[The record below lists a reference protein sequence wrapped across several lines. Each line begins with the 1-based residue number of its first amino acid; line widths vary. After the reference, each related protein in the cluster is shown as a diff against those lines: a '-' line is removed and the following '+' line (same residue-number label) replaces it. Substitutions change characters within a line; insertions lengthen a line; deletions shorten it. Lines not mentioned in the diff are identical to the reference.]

1 MTTIAVFGS
10 SATQPG
16 TVDWGEAIQLGR
28 GIAQRGWDVA
38 TGGYGGTM
46 EAVSKG
52 AAGAGGR
59 VVGVTAPSIFPDR
72 LGVNP
77 HVHEEVVERT
87 LPHRIAHLVES
98 TDAAI
103 VLPGSIGTLAEL
115 VVAWNA
121 AFVAPFRGEAA
132 KPVVAVGPAWED
144 IISALQQKLPT
155 GHGFVHLAPTAAVA
169 LGTVEALINQ
179 MGTRVR

>member
-16 TVDWGEAIQLGR
+16 SVEWGEAIDLGR
-28 GIAQRGWDVA
+28 GIAQRGWGVA

-46 EAVSKG
+46 EAVSEG

-72 LGVNP
+72 QGVNP
-77 HVHEEVVERT
+77 HVHEEVAERT

-115 VVAWNA
+115 IVAWNA
-121 AFVAPFRGEAA
+121 AFVAPFRGEEA
-132 KPVVAVGPAWED
+132 KPVVAVGPAWEA
-144 IISALQQKLPT
+144 IITSLQERLPT
-155 GHGFVHLAPTAAVA
+155 GHGFVHLAPNAAAA
-169 LGTVEALINQ
+169 LGAVEAMINQ
-179 MGTRVR
+179 IATRVR